1 MPHCLLLLLLL
12 LFVHIVHAWFGLVC
26 ELIIEREKERV
37 VREMREMR
45 ANRNPRE
52 RARNREG
59 KRERARNREWK
70 REKRERREKERE
82 IERGRE
88 RREKE
93 REIERGRERREKG
106 ERVRLHNN
114 GNNQVIHFDANNNFK
129 CFEV

>member
-1 MPHCLLLLLLL
+1 
-12 LFVHIVHAWFGLVC
+12 
-26 ELIIEREKERV
+26 
-37 VREMREMR
+37 MREMR
-45 ANRNPRE
+45 ANRN
-52 RARNREG
+52 
-59 KRERARNREWK
+59 
-70 REKRERREKERE
+70 RE

-93 REIERGRERREKG
+93 REKEREIESGRERREKG